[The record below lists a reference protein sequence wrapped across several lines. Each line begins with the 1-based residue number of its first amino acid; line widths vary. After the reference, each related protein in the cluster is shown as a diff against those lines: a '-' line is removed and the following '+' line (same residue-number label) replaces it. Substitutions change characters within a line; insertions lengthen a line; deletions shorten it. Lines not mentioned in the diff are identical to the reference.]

1 MAAPTPW
8 VPPTTRTTFPASA
21 SEVSAVMRNLESTLG
36 LQLSENA
43 SQVPS
48 SVVTGYAGDA
58 SPASSST
65 ATHDDPR

>member
-8 VPPTTRTTFPASA
+8 VPPTTRTTLPASA
-21 SEVSAVMRNLESTLG
+21 SEVSAVMRNLESALG
-36 LQLSENA
+36 MHLPENA

-58 SPASSST
+58 SPASGST
-65 ATHDDPR
+65 AAHDDPR